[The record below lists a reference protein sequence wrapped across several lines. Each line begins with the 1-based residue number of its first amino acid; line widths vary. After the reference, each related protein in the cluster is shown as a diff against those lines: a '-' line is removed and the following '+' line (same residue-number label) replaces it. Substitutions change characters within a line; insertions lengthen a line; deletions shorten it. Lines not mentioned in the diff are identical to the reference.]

1 MAKTDEKGWL
11 INRQGVAVHP
21 DLVKVNEKIKDEMV
35 EKLTGAASFMSDAI
49 AAFKK
54 KANDEIDAYFAL
66 LLQNYNIDEKSKSKK
81 GNLRLENFSATAK
94 VEIRI
99 SETLA
104 FDERLQVAKL
114 KVDEYLNDVTKDS
127 IPEIRVLISKAFE
140 IDKEGKVDAKKIF
153 ALKAYDI
160 KDPRWVEAMEIIDE
174 AKQVSHTKPYIR
186 FYTRASVEDK
196 YELVQLDIAGV

>member
-1 MAKTDEKGWL
+1 MAKKDEKEWW
-11 INRQGVAVHP
+11 INRQGAAVHP
-21 DLVKVNEKIKDEMV
+21 DMVKVNDKIKDEMV
-35 EKLTGAASFMSDAI
+35 EKLLNQAGEVSEVI

-54 KANDEIDAYFAL
+54 KANDEVDAYFAL
-66 LLQNYNIDEKSKSKK
+66 LLQNYGIDEKSKSKK
-81 GNLRLENFSATAK
+81 GNLSLENFSATAK

-140 IDKEGKVDAKKIF
+140 VDKEGKVDAKKIF
-153 ALKAYDI
+153 ALKAYEI
-160 KDPRWVEAMEIIDE
+160 TDPRWVQAMEIIDE

-186 FYTRASVEDK
+186 FYTRASVDEK
-196 YELVQLDIAGV
+196 YELVPLDIAGV

>member
-1 MAKTDEKGWL
+1 MPKMNDRGWW
-11 INRQGVAVHP
+11 INRQGAAVHP
-21 DLVKVNEKIKDEMV
+21 DLVKVTDKIKDEMV
-35 EKLTGAASFMSDAI
+35 EKLLGRADEVSAVIT
-49 AAFKK
+49 AFKQE
-54 KANDEIDAYFAL
+54 ANAQVDSYFAL
-66 LLQNYNIDEKSKSKK
+66 LLQNYEVDEKSKSKK
-81 GNLRLENFSATAK
+81 GNLSLENFSATAK

-127 IPEIRVLISKAFE
+127 IPEIRVLISKAFDV
-140 IDKEGKVDAKKIF
+140 DKEGKVDAKKIF
-153 ALKAYDI
+153 ALKAYEI
-160 KDPRWVEAMEIIDE
+160 TDPRWVQAMEIIDE